1 MEMEEQQEAID
12 LTKVYV
18 YEEFPDKVAGRCD
31 NCGHVKFKSLV
42 KDFIFIRTCAKCGMK
57 KVFKSLLLYK
67 NALF

>member
-42 KDFIFIRTCAKCGMK
+42 KDFIFIRTCVKCGMK
-57 KVFKSLLLYK
+57 KSI
-67 NALF
+67 

>member
-1 MEMEEQQEAID
+1 MEEQQETID

-57 KVFKSLLLYK
+57 KSI
-67 NALF
+67 